1 MDSYQV
7 RSVPEQR
14 RALWASLV
22 GTSVEFYDFFIYA
35 TAASLFFGPLF
46 FPAGSPSVQLLAA
59 YASLALAFFA
69 RPVGAILFGHFGDRV
84 GRKATL
90 VASLLLMGVSTFLIA
105 FLPTYEQIGWWATL
119 LLCLLRLGQGLGLGG
134 EWGGAS
140 LLAVENAPPA
150 WRGRY
155 GIVPPLGAPIGFI
168 AANGAFL
175 LLGLL
180 LTPDQMMAWGW
191 RIPFL
196 GSALLVGV
204 GLWVRLR
211 LAETPAFA
219 AVLEKGPPE
228 AVPIARVVR
237 SYPAITIYSTI
248 AGIACFATFYMAT
261 AFLLGYGTMTLGYGR
276 NQFLLVEI
284 GAILFMAL
292 GIILS
297 GILSD
302 RYSPRIV
309 LIGGCISI
317 LVLAGPLMAPMME
330 SGSVVIAFAY
340 LSLALLCM
348 GLAYGPLGA
357 WLPSLFPARV
367 RYTGVS
373 MAFNLAT
380 ILGGGLA
387 PYLSQTIAQSGGL
400 VPVGLYL
407 SACGAISLAGL
418 LLAGRHEVKLT
429 DRTTEPGRPP
439 FQTNLPIRTD
449 HAGDD

>member
-1 MDSYQV
+1 MDRLEDIQV
-7 RSVPEQR
+7 QPVSER
-14 RALWASLV
+14 RKALWASLI

-46 FPAGSPSVQLLAA
+46 FPSQSPTAQLLAA

-69 RPVGAILFGHFGDRV
+69 RPVGGILFGHFGDRV
-84 GRKATL
+84 GRKVTL
-90 VASLLLMGVSTFLIA
+90 VASLLLMGLSTFLIA
-105 FLPTYEQIGWWATL
+105 FLPTYDDIGWWAAL

-140 LLAVENAPPA
+140 LLAVENAPKG

-168 AANGAFL
+168 AANGMFL
-175 LLGLL
+175 LLGSL
-180 LTPDQMMAWGW
+180 LTDQQMAAWGW

-196 GSALLVGV
+196 GSAVLVAI

-219 AVLEKGPPE
+219 EVLAKGPPE
-228 AVPIARVVR
+228 SVPIVR
-237 SYPAITIYSTI
+237 LAKDHPFSTI
-248 AGIACFATFYMAT
+248 IGTIGGIACFATFYMTT
-261 AFLLGYGTMTLGYGR
+261 AFLLGYGTTALGYER
-276 NQFLLVEI
+276 NDFLLVLV

-292 GIILS
+292 GICLS
-297 GILSD
+297 GVLSD
-302 RYSPRIV
+302 RFSPRKV

-317 LVLAGPLMAPMME
+317 VLLAGPLMMPMMT
-330 SGSVVIAFAY
+330 SGSIWIVFVY

-357 WLPSLFPARV
+357 WLPGLFPANV

-373 MAFNLAT
+373 VSFNFAT
-380 ILGGGLA
+380 IFGGGIA
-387 PYLSQTIAQSGGL
+387 PYIAQTIVQRGGL
-400 VPVGLYL
+400 GDVGIYLTVCGAVSLVGLIV
-407 SACGAISLAGL
+407 GALAVGQS
-418 LLAGRHEVKLT
+418 
-429 DRTTEPGRPP
+429 PP
-439 FQTNLPIRTD
+439 TVQSYAEIKQ
-449 HAGDD
+449 